1 MLNLHIL
8 IYVLDRQTVRK
19 TDSKPIKT
27 SARNGPQSQLM
38 SEGGDAARAAASESS
53 ACARAT
59 ALLALSSASSW
70 HMYISTGI
78 QLRQTIFIR

>member
-27 SARNGPQSQLM
+27 SARNGPHAQLM
-38 SEGGDAARAAASESS
+38 SEGGDAARAAVS
-53 ACARAT
+53 
-59 ALLALSSASSW
+59 
-70 HMYISTGI
+70 
-78 QLRQTIFIR
+78 